1 MLVCALEN
9 VMQYPKT
16 SKYMSMILNMFKQYP
31 DASKSWSVFLQILM
45 QYYAERQKNADIVLV
60 NVH

>member
-31 DASKSWSVFLQILM
+31 DASKSWSMLQTML
-45 QYYAERQKNADIVLV
+45 N
-60 NVH
+60 